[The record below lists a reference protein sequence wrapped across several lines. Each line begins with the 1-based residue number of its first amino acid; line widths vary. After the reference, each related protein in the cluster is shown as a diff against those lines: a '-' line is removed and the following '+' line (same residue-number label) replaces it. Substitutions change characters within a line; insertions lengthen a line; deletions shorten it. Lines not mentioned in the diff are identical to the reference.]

1 MSEFLKLRRL
11 FLIDFIHVEP
21 FLNDISKE
29 FAIVETSFIGN
40 VCHEQCPC
48 YQCKEQ
54 KFRDL
59 DEPHLVVSK
68 ECPFYAE
75 AVINDIRSFNEN

>member
-1 MSEFLKLRRL
+1 M
-11 FLIDFIHVEP
+11 DFYRYGEDGSVRSSDP
-21 FLNDISKE
+21 YLNDISEK
-29 FAIVETSFIGN
+29 FAIVKTNFIGN

-54 KFRDL
+54 KFLDL

-75 AVINDIRSFNEN
+75 AVINDIRSVNED